1 MKTERYM
8 KTATDSTRR
17 NGLLQEFPATKYP
30 SERIRNV
37 QFYDLGLQLALIN
50 QLMFKEQTLVPKI
63 PPESS
68 YLGYTSEILIQEIP
82 QHLLESLE
90 CLEIDPS
97 SRFYKNISIM
107 YQCPSYIVYG
117 YIKLFDY
124 EFLCPDN
131 ELSITERMKMGLS
144 LPPHQ
149 VHKMSREEKIKIDL
163 SLLPNLKEINIIPY
177 KIDFISRTIE
187 EVQPNQIGFDQE
199 VIKILEE
206 KNIKVNVLDEKRELN
221 PKIIFGDRDADPITN
236 TRNLP

>member
-1 MKTERYM
+1 MKKEIYM

-17 NGLLQEFPATKYP
+17 NGLLQEFPPMKYP
-30 SERIRNV
+30 YGHIRNV

-50 QLMFKEQTLVPKI
+50 QLMFKEPKI

-68 YLGYTSEILIQEIP
+68 YMGCTSEILKQEIP
-82 QHLLESLE
+82 QSLLESLE

-97 SRFYKNISIM
+97 SHFYKNISIV
-107 YQCPSYIVYG
+107 YYSVSYIVDG

-124 EFLCPDN
+124 WLFCPDD
-131 ELSITERMKMGLS
+131 EISITERIEMDLS

-177 KIDFISRTIE
+177 KIDFISRIIE

-199 VIKILEE
+199 VMKILEE
-206 KNIKVNVLDEKRELN
+206 KNIRVNVLDDKRELN